1 MALPFLTDCN
11 CEHKRRG
18 NCSDNY
24 PAVPGFYSLRF
35 FLELCKIHPAMA
47 FYIFKRLLLF
57 IPTLLGITLITFFL
71 MHSLPGDPVTS
82 MVGERASPETVA
94 RIRAELGHDKPLTH
108 QYSGYLKLIATGE
121 LGRSLYTQQKVA
133 DDLLQKF
140 PNTLKLALAAMLFAS
155 FFGIA
160 IGIFSATHRDTAWD
174 RLLTLLSIGGI
185 SVPVFWLGLALMLV
199 FAFYLQ
205 WLPPS
210 GMGNGNLSHI
220 VLPAVT
226 LGTFSLSYIAR
237 VTRSS
242 MLESLSQPYIAA
254 ARAKGLSE
262 GVVVMKHALK
272 NSLIPV
278 VTLIGLDLGS
288 YLNGAVLTETIFG
301 WDGLG
306 RYALDGIIK
315 RDYPVIMGVVLF
327 GAILFVTLNLLVDIS
342 YLFLDPRV
350 RMKEER

>member
-1 MALPFLTDCN
+1 
-11 CEHKRRG
+11 
-18 NCSDNY
+18 
-24 PAVPGFYSLRF
+24 
-35 FLELCKIHPAMA
+35 MA
-47 FYIFKRLLLF
+47 FYLLKRVLLF

-71 MHSLPGDPVTS
+71 MQSLPGDPVAG
-82 MVGERASPETVA
+82 MAGERASAETLA
-94 RIRAELGHDKPLTH
+94 RIRAELGQNRPLPL
-108 QYSGYLKLIATGE
+108 QYVGYVKLLASGE
-121 LGRSLYTQQKVA
+121 LGRSYYTNRKIS

-140 PNTLKLALAAMLFAS
+140 PNTVRLALAAMLFAS
-155 FFGIA
+155 VLGI
-160 IGIFSATHRDTAWD
+160 GLGVVSAMKRDTLWD
-174 RLLTLLSIGGI
+174 RIVTLITVGGI

-199 FAFYLQ
+199 FAFYLR

-210 GMGNGNLSHI
+210 GMGDGSLVYLI
-220 VLPAVT
+220 LPAAT

-242 MLESLSQPYIAA
+242 MLESLSQPYVAT
-254 ARAKGLSE
+254 ARAKGLTEST
-262 GVVVMKHALK
+262 VVLKHALR

-327 GAILFVTLNLLVDIS
+327 GAVIFVTMNLLVDIS
-342 YLFLDPRV
+342 YHFLDPRV
-350 RMKEER
+350 RVKGEE